1 MVNIV
6 RFEGDFN
13 YNACHSLY
21 NGKDPL
27 VYMLKKINSLKQNQG
42 FMKYFKNTSWL
53 FFERIVKMGINF
65 FVIILL
71 TRYLGPENFGLL
83 SYSQSLVGIFTAF
96 ATLGI
101 DVILVRELTK
111 NKESNDKLIG
121 TAVILKFIASI
132 IAMVIIFILN
142 ITMEDREAVLLTNII
157 AFTLLFQSI
166 STIDTYFQAKVLS
179 RFSAIVNTF
188 AFVISA
194 VIKLGLIFYEAQLVY
209 FAYAL
214 VFDSILMATG
224 YLYIY
229 MKQKKSFFSLKY
241 DSKIASYFFKNGWPL
256 MLVSMAA
263 FIYTRTDQIMIKHL
277 VGNEA
282 VGNYAAAI
290 KVSELFYFIPL
301 LITQSVFPKIIEV
314 KLKSEK
320 EYFTLLEKLHALLVW
335 IAIPIS
341 LGLFVFSDSIVSI
354 LYGEKYVNAAS
365 ILNILAFAI
374 VLNAIGSIT
383 TKILYAEHYEKKY
396 LYRSILGVFVN
407 IGLNFWL
414 INLYGARGAAMA
426 TLVTLFII
434 YYIYDL
440 LDKDLHKFYYLKLSC
455 LIPRSF
461 KLRK

>member
-1 MVNIV
+1 MII
-6 RFEGDFN
+6 
-13 YNACHSLY
+13 
-21 NGKDPL
+21 K
-27 VYMLKKINSLKQNQG
+27 LKSFKNNQG

-53 FFERIVKMGINF
+53 FGERILKMGISF

-83 SYSQSLVGIFTAF
+83 SYSQSFVGIFVAF

-111 NKESNDKLIG
+111 DKEANDKLIG
-121 TAVILKFIASI
+121 TAIILKFIASI
-132 IAMVIIFILN
+132 MAIAIIFFIN
-142 ITMEDREAVLLTNII
+142 TMIEDKEAVLLTNII
-157 AFTLLFQSI
+157 AFTLLFQGI
-166 STIDTYFQAKVLS
+166 NTIDTYFQANVLS
-179 RFSAIVNTF
+179 RFSVIVNII
-188 AFVISA
+188 AFTISSL
-194 VIKLGLIFYEAQLVY
+194 VKLALIFYEAELIY

-214 VFDSILMATG
+214 VFDAMVIAMG
-224 YLYIY
+224 YIY
-229 MKQKKSFFSLKY
+229 IYVKQKKSLISLRY
-241 DSKIASYFFKNGWPL
+241 DKQIAIYFLKNGWPL
-256 MLVSMAA
+256 ILVAMAA

-277 VGNEA
+277 VDNEA

-290 KVSELFYFIPL
+290 RVSELFYFIPL

-320 EYFTLLEKLHALLVW
+320 EYFKLLEKLYKLLVW
-335 IAIPIS
+335 TAMPVS

-354 LYGEKYVNAAS
+354 LYGEKYIEAAS

-374 VLNAIGSIT
+374 VFNAIGSIT

-414 INLYGARGAAMA
+414 INLYGASGAAVS
-426 TLVTLFII
+426 TLMTLFTI

-440 LDKDLHKFYYLKLSC
+440 LDKDLHKFYYLKWKCFLPQ
-455 LIPRSF
+455 IKKQKR
-461 KLRK
+461 

>member
-1 MVNIV
+1 
-6 RFEGDFN
+6 
-13 YNACHSLY
+13 
-21 NGKDPL
+21 
-27 VYMLKKINSLKQNQG
+27 
-42 FMKYFKNTSWL
+42 MKYFKNTSWL
-53 FFERIVKMGINF
+53 FGERILKMGISF

-83 SYSQSLVGIFTAF
+83 SYSQSFVGIFVAF

-111 NKESNDKLIG
+111 DKEANDKLIG
-121 TAVILKFIASI
+121 TAIILKFIASI
-132 IAMVIIFILN
+132 MAIAIIFFIN
-142 ITMEDREAVLLTNII
+142 TMIEDKEAVLLTNII
-157 AFTLLFQSI
+157 AFTLLFQGI
-166 STIDTYFQAKVLS
+166 NTIDTYFQANVLS
-179 RFSAIVNTF
+179 RFSVIVNII
-188 AFVISA
+188 AFTISSL
-194 VIKLGLIFYEAQLVY
+194 VKLALIFYEAELIY

-214 VFDSILMATG
+214 VFDAMVIAMG
-224 YLYIY
+224 YIY
-229 MKQKKSFFSLKY
+229 IYVKQKKSLISLRY
-241 DSKIASYFFKNGWPL
+241 DKQIAIYFLKNGWPL
-256 MLVSMAA
+256 ILVAMAA

-277 VGNEA
+277 VDNEA

-290 KVSELFYFIPL
+290 RVSELFYFIPL

-320 EYFTLLEKLHALLVW
+320 EYFKLLEKLYKLLVW
-335 IAIPIS
+335 TAMPVS

-354 LYGEKYVNAAS
+354 LYGEKYIEAAS

-374 VLNAIGSIT
+374 VFNAIGSIT

-414 INLYGARGAAMA
+414 INLYGASGAAVS
-426 TLVTLFII
+426 TLMTLFTI

-440 LDKDLHKFYYLKLSC
+440 LDKDLHKFYYLKWKCFLPQ
-455 LIPRSF
+455 IKKQKR
-461 KLRK
+461 